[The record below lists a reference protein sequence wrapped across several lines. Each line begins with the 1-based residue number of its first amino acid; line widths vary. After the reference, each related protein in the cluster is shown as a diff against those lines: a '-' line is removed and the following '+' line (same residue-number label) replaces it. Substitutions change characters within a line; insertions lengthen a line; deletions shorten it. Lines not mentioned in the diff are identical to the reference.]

1 MPSEAHRIL
10 REALL
15 LPDDEREA
23 LADALRASLAP
34 ARPGLDPRWQA
45 EVATRRTELGR
56 GEVAPVSFTDVD
68 ARIRRSLAGR

>member
-34 ARPGLDPRWQA
+34 ARPGLDPR
-45 EVATRRTELGR
+45 
-56 GEVAPVSFTDVD
+56 
-68 ARIRRSLAGR
+68 